1 MMTLK
6 QRAEQRLMKKRE
18 LEREMDEKGRDIARK
33 QEAIK
38 EIIKLPGWAIVREMY
53 ITEIERIKNELLSIS
68 PLRIFKNYELKSELK
83 AMNKQKNIIESFDN
97 LIDLLRKVKEG
108 EMRK

>member
-1 MMTLK
+1 
-6 QRAEQRLMKKRE
+6 
-18 LEREMDEKGRDIARK
+18 MDEKGRDIARK